1 MLRLLAGTP
10 GSGFHD
16 GCNDIETSVSESA
29 REKALLVDAKSVPEL
44 LDF

>member
-1 MLRLLAGTP
+1 MLRLLATTP

-16 GCNDIETSVSESA
+16 GCNDIEISVSKSA
-29 REKALLVDAKSVPEL
+29 RREAFFVDAKSVPEL